1 MKDFQAKIV
10 KIRKYKS
17 NNEIN
22 NMICVM
28 KKIYYLNC
36 DTLTKNGILLSYI
49 SPSLDDILFGEL
61 NNFEEIFI
69 VL

>member
-1 MKDFQAKIV
+1 
-10 KIRKYKS
+10 
-17 NNEIN
+17 
-22 NMICVM
+22 M
-28 KKIYYLNC
+28 KKLYYLNC